1 MAYRYQYET
10 SPRKL
15 QPEYE
20 PTKKTYPKK
29 STARSNNTKKKYK
42 KKTNSAHKIKS
53 VSYVLV
59 AFLML
64 FTICY
69 RNSLIDE
76 KYAEV
81 KSLKNEIALI
91 QKEND
96 QLEANIESSLNL
108 NNIEKEAREILGMQK
123 LSNDQIIYVNLPKTD
138 YVETSPE
145 EIEKNQE
152 QNLFIKTINTLLS
165 KIK

>member
-20 PTKKTYPKK
+20 PIKKTYPKK
-29 STARSNNTKKKYK
+29 STAKSNNTKKKYK
-42 KKTNSAHKIKS
+42 KKTNFAHKLKS
-53 VSYVLV
+53 VSYVLA
-59 AFLML
+59 AFLMF
-64 FTICY
+64 FTLCY

-76 KYAEV
+76 KYAEI
-81 KSLKNEIALI
+81 KILKGDIALL

-96 QLEANIESSLNL
+96 QLEANIESCLNL
-108 NNIEKEAREILGMQK
+108 NNIEKEAKEILGMQK

-145 EIEKNQE
+145 EIEKNE
-152 QNLFIKTINTLLS
+152 KQNLFIKTVNMLLS

>member
-20 PTKKTYPKK
+20 PIKTEYPKK
-29 STARSNNTKKKYK
+29 STARTNNKKKKYK
-42 KKTNSAHKIKS
+42 KKVKASLKVKCIF
-53 VSYVLV
+53 YVLI
-59 AFLML
+59 AFSML
-64 FTICY
+64 FTKCY

-76 KYAEV
+76 KHAEI
-81 KSLKNEIALI
+81 KSLEGEIALL

-96 QLEANIESSLNL
+96 QIEANIESSLNL
-108 NNIEKEAREILGMQK
+108 NNIEKEAVEILGMQK
-123 LSNDQIIYVNLPKTD
+123 LSKDQIVYVNLPKTD
-138 YVETSPE
+138 FVETSSD
-145 EIEKNQE
+145 EIEKQQQ
-152 QNLFIKTINTLLS
+152 QNWIEKVVNTILS